1 MWGRTPSWRPR
12 VWVRC
17 HRHAATCEGE
27 TQRRHCPD
35 GAGPQSQEV
44 RRPPCAKHGGGC
56 RLGWAKGWRWRASD
70 FKHLLAPTTASAGR
84 RTAAPMIGWREVGR
98 CSPYGRGVGAARSRW
113 RCIQHSARVS
123 GKQGT
128 GCTQRMKS
136 EVETQPSGNWPME
149 PETFMEPGGIIH
161 RPPSIK
167 QGHSLPSLHPRTL
180 ADSQLPNPH
189 DGHRHCTGRRTVH
202 MST

>member
-1 MWGRTPSWRPR
+1 MWGRTPSWRR
-12 VWVRC
+12 RAWVRC

-35 GAGPQSQEV
+35 DGAGPQSQEV
-44 RRPPCAKHGGGC
+44 RRPPCAKHGGGK
-56 RLGWAKGWRWRASD
+56 RWAKGWRWRASD

-123 GKQGT
+123 GKQGQ
-128 GCTQRMKS
+128 GRVYLRMTQDES
-136 EVETQPSGNWPME
+136 EVETGPWNPRRSWNLGASFIGLQASSKVILYLACTLVRSQTPSCPTHTTATDTARVGVRY
-149 PETFMEPGGIIH
+149 T
-161 RPPSIK
+161 
-167 QGHSLPSLHPRTL
+167 
-180 ADSQLPNPH
+180 
-189 DGHRHCTGRRTVH
+189 
-202 MST
+202 